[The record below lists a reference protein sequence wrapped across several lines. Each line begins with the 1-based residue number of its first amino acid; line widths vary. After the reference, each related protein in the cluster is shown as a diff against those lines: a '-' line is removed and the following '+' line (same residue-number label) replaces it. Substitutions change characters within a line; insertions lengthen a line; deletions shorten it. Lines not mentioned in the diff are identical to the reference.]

1 MTGALPELPA
11 AAFDKADRGD
21 DSAFYAPPRLVT
33 HIDAAAIAALTAFYA
48 RIIPPGAVVLDLMSS
63 WVSHLPD
70 ALRTGEVIG
79 HGMNAVELAA
89 NPRLDRWFVA
99 DLNKTPVLPL
109 DTGSVDV
116 ALACVG
122 VQYLQRPVE
131 VFSDVQRALRPNGCF
146 AVSFSNRCF
155 PTKAVRIWQ
164 SLDTSEQAEL
174 VRLYLTRAGF
184 DAIETELLAD
194 GRTGDPLVVVTG
206 WNPDPTSPSNGAS
219 QP

>member
-33 HIDAAAIAALTAFYA
+33 HIDAVAIAALTAFYA
-48 RIIPPGAVVLDLMSS
+48 RIIPPGTVVLDLMSS

-70 ALRTGEVIG
+70 ALRTAEVIG

-109 DTGSVDV
+109 DAGSVDV

-131 VFSDVQRALRPNGCF
+131 VFSAVRRALRPDGCF

-164 SLDTSEQAEL
+164 SLDTSKQAEL

-206 WNPDPTSPSNGAS
+206 RIPDPKCLSNGAS